1 MMDEQ
6 QIITGLTRLY
16 DEGSRIVFWNDP
28 QKEFEDSLPEIP
40 DVTLLRLDQTG
51 ALEAKVKMERDEP
64 KSRFLVYAA
73 SAQPEPDHDWLLDM
87 RLYSRT
93 FRADR
98 ASIVLDQLGLQ
109 QQSLCDHIADRMAF
123 FRSKE
128 RLNRVGKL
136 ISPYD
141 NAEDIDRKILSV
153 IVKAEQPEF
162 FNITRTLFHA
172 LAEEHGGDI
181 DQQPNVWDE
190 LDKYG
195 LALPFWE
202 MANQTFGYTEETPSL
217 RNLIIRLMSTDFASK
232 LNADIPV
239 SLQNLLLPQ
248 KHQSDAVVC
257 MAQWRDSSTKG
268 SSYDIHSEAVADI
281 IKLDDHL
288 VDYEIEQ
295 LNDVMTFLGVE
306 KRIASSLRSSVED
319 NPDTVNVENVREIAL
334 RRQDGYWASKK
345 LPSTEDIPRSA
356 LHAVYN
362 AVMAAADLFALGNHY
377 KTGLNHT
384 TAKDLYDAYTG
395 SLFRFDQLYR
405 HFCEFADY
413 AEAKHWDVL
422 KGLRGKVEDFYGNWY
437 ITNLGLAWG
446 KHLESD
452 GPSAL
457 LDSWK
462 IDGIPHQNRFFSR
475 QVQHVLDKGEKRKV
489 FVIISDAFRY
499 EAAQELTEHLNGK
512 YRMEARLESQLGV
525 LPSYTTLGMA
535 ALLPHKTLFYKNTD
549 AVLADNQPT
558 ASLDQRAAILEG
570 VDGTAIRANDLM
582 EMKKEDGRA
591 FVKQWNVIYI
601 YHNVI
606 DAVGDSASTEDGT
619 FDAVRKTINEIGDLT
634 QMLVNNLN
642 ATRVVIT
649 ADHGFLFQESK
660 PTLTDKSSLGDKPEN
675 AKAKKRYLL
684 GQSLPNKNTVW
695 HGTTAVT
702 AGAEGEMEFWIPKGA
717 NRFHFVSGSRF
728 VHGGAMPQEIVVPV
742 VVVKQVKGKG
752 KEKTKIKYA
761 PISVL
766 GGPHK
771 ITTNRHRFKLIQTEA
786 VSSRVK
792 PVTLQ
797 VAVYEGDQPITNVET
812 VGFESTSNDM
822 DERTKWLSLT
832 LKGGDYNK
840 STPYQLVLRNAETK
854 IEESRIDVTIDLAFT
869 NDF

>member
-1 MMDEQ
+1 MDEQ

-16 DEGSRIVFWNDP
+16 EEGSRIVFWNDP
-28 QKEFEDSLPEIP
+28 QREFEDSLPEIS
-40 DVTLLRLDQTG
+40 DVTLLRLDQMG
-51 ALEAKVKMERDEP
+51 ALEAKVVMERENP
-64 KSRFLVYAA
+64 KARFLVY
-73 SAQPEPDHDWLLDM
+73 SPTHQPDPDQDWLLDM

-109 QQSLCDHIADRMAF
+109 QQSLCDHIAQRMAF
-123 FRSKE
+123 LRSKD
-128 RLNRVGKL
+128 RLSRTAKL
-136 ISPYD
+136 IAPYD
-141 NAEDIDRKILSV
+141 NADDIDRKILSV

-162 FNITRTLFHA
+162 FNITRTLLHA

-181 DQQPNVWDE
+181 DEKPSIWDDI
-190 LDKYG
+190 DKYG
-195 LALPFWE
+195 LANPFWE
-202 MANQTFGYTEETPSL
+202 MADRTFGYSEETPSL
-217 RNLIIRLMSTDFASK
+217 RNLLIRLMLTDFASK
-232 LNADIPV
+232 LNADIPT
-239 SLQNLLLPQ
+239 SLQNLMLPQ
-248 KHQSDAVVC
+248 KHQSNAVVC
-257 MAQWRDSSTKG
+257 MAQWRDSSTK
-268 SSYDIHSEAVADI
+268 SNSYDVLSEAVSEI
-281 IKLDDHL
+281 IKLDDHI
-288 VDYEIEQ
+288 VNYEIEQ
-295 LNDVMTFLGVE
+295 LIDVMTFLGVE
-306 KRIASSLRSSVED
+306 KRIASSLRGRVED
-319 NPDTVNVENVREIAL
+319 NPDTVNVENIREIAL
-334 RRQDGYWASKK
+334 RRQDGYWASGSQ
-345 LPSTEDIPRSA
+345 PSSEDIPRSA

-362 AVMAAADLFALGNHY
+362 AVMAAADLFSLGNLY
-377 KTGLNHT
+377 KAGLNHS
-384 TAKDLYDAYTG
+384 TAKELYDAYTG

-422 KGLRGKVEDFYGNWY
+422 KSLRAKVEDFYGNWY
-437 ITNLGLAWG
+437 ITNLALAWG
-446 KHLESD
+446 KHLEHN

-457 LDSWK
+457 LSAWK
-462 IDGIPHQNRFFSR
+462 VDGISNQQRFFKR
-475 QVQHVLDKGEKRKV
+475 HVQPVLNQADRRKV

-499 EAAQELTEHLNGK
+499 EAAQELTDHLNGK
-512 YRMEARLESQLGV
+512 YRMEAKLESQLGV

-535 ALLPHKTLFYKNTD
+535 ALLPHNTLSYKNTD
-549 AVLADNQPT
+549 AVLVDGLPT
-558 ASLDQRAAILEG
+558 ASLDNRAAILGAVEG
-570 VDGTAIRANDLM
+570 IAIRANDLM

-619 FDAVRKTINEIGDLT
+619 FDAVRKTINELGDLT
-634 QMLVNNLN
+634 QMLVNSLS
-642 ATRVVIT
+642 ATHVVVT

-660 PTLTDKSSLGDKPEN
+660 PTLTDKSSLGDKPAN

-684 GQSLPNKNTVW
+684 GQSLPKKETVW
-695 HGTTAVT
+695 HGSTKIT
-702 AGAEGEMEFWIPKGA
+702 AGAEGDMEFWIPKGA

-742 VVVKQVKGKG
+742 IVVRQIKGKG
-752 KEKTKIKYA
+752 KDKTKIKYA

-766 GGPHK
+766 NGPYK
-771 ITTNRHRFKLIQTEA
+771 ITTNRHRFKLIQTES
-786 VSSRVK
+786 VSNRVK

-797 VAVYEGDQPITNVET
+797 VAIYDGDEPITNIEV
-812 VGFESTSNDM
+812 VSFESTSNDM
-822 DERTKWLSLT
+822 DERTKWVSLA